1 MIRSVSIL
9 MVVHR
14 MVSYI
19 FRSSKRSGLLI
30 KRILI
35 LCVALT
41 IFLDCMGLIANVA
54 VSVYNVQVAQEFT
67 RAANTWNTSKSQS
80 GANTKC
86 IKRAHHHFC
95 FVFST
100 SCIYILVLESDL
112 TFAPDLH
119 AAEAF
124 KLFGTAS
131 FALLFQNWAELLTLM
146 IIATV
151 FIFVTPLSAFFLHK
165 AHQQF
170 QAISKS
176 MTTQKQQ
183 NPNSDLALQI
193 IERAADD
200 TFHQKLR
207 IFTTCA
213 FVILG
218 CVPRLAFDSIQ
229 AYANIDTHK
238 SQVSNCGQCDACQST
253 TW

>member
-1 MIRSVSIL
+1 MLQSASTMYKLHRSLHARLTRGTLQNRNQVQTQSASKERIIL
-9 MVVHR
+9 
-14 MVSYI
+14 
-19 FRSSKRSGLLI
+19 
-30 KRILI
+30 
-35 LCVALT
+35 
-41 IFLDCMGLIANVA
+41 
-54 VSVYNVQVAQEFT
+54 
-67 RAANTWNTSKSQS
+67 
-80 GANTKC
+80 
-86 IKRAHHHFC
+86 HFC

-100 SCIYILVLESDL
+100 SCIHILVLESDL
-112 TFAPDLH
+112 TCAPDLH

-183 NPNSDLALQI
+183 NPKSDLALQI
-193 IERAADD
+193 VERAADD
-200 TFHQKLR
+200 TIHQKLR

-238 SQVSNCGQCDACQST
+238 SQASNCGQCDACQST

>member
-1 MIRSVSIL
+1 
-9 MVVHR
+9 MVVHH

-30 KRILI
+30 KRIFI

-41 IFLDCMGLIANVA
+41 ICLDCMGLIANVA
-54 VSVYNVQVAQEFT
+54 VSVCNVQVAQEFT

-80 GANTKC
+80 SSNTKC
-86 IKRAHHHFC
+86 IKRAHHHVF

-100 SCIYILVLESDL
+100 SCLYILVVLASDL
-112 TFAPDLH
+112 TCAPDLH

-151 FIFVTPLSAFFLHK
+151 FIFVTPLSALFLHK
-165 AHQQF
+165 AHQHF

-183 NPNSDLALQI
+183 NRNSDLALQI
-193 IERAADD
+193 VERAADD